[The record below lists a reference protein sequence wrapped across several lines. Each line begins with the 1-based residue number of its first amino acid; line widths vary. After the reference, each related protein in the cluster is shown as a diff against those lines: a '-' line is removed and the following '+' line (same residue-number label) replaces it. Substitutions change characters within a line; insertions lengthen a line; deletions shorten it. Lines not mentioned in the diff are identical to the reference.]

1 MVKPLKYA
9 NGFRPNSFALSSDIT
24 NVTDA
29 PSDNWDELP
38 AVTEP
43 FSGSKTGLREDRPSR
58 VVSGLLHSSL
68 STV

>member
-1 MVKPLKYA
+1 
-9 NGFRPNSFALSSDIT
+9 LSSDIT
-24 NVTDA
+24 KVTDA
-29 PSDNWDELP
+29 PSDNCEEFP

-43 FSGSKTGLREDRPSR
+43 FSGSKTGFKDAKPSR